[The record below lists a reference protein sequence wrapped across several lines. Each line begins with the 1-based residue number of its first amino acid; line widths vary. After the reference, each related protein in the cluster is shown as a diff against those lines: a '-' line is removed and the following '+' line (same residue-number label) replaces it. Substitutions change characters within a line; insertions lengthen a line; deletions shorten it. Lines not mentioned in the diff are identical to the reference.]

1 MLWTNV
7 LRIVRNLLLNDFFIK
22 DTHSEKALSNETPA
36 LTESVNMDIWVVGTF
51 NQLLH
56 WDS

>member
-22 DTHSEKALSNETPA
+22 DTHSKKALSNETPE
-36 LTESVNMDIWVVGTF
+36 LTESMNMDIWVVGKF

-56 WDS
+56 

>member
-1 MLWTNV
+1 MLWINV

-36 LTESVNMDIWVVGTF
+36 LTESMNMDIWVVGKF

-56 WDS
+56 